1 VLEIDLFQ
9 AIEQD
14 DNIISEVRDLFLKMN
29 QSSFGSKFQEFWQ
42 VLEPLMEGVKRS
54 FHQKKADQSKLEE
67 WTLCYDRLMADVT
80 AFHTKLATFRQE
92 IPDAQQ
98 KVEEIDSTIVK
109 YKAEIHKLELQKA
122 SIQER
127 KGLLKKEATKG

>member
-67 WTLCYDRLMADVT
+67 
-80 AFHTKLATFRQE
+80 
-92 IPDAQQ
+92 
-98 KVEEIDSTIVK
+98 
-109 YKAEIHKLELQKA
+109 
-122 SIQER
+122 
-127 KGLLKKEATKG
+127 